1 MSAPRR
7 LLIVEDDARL
17 REVLSI
23 LLHGVYLPT
32 LVGSAR
38 EALDALS
45 LGDFALALV
54 DLRLPDLD
62 GVQLISLLVAQRPR
76 MPMLVLSA
84 VSRDA
89 EIVAALRA
97 GASGYLFKEDLG
109 ARLLPAI
116 EDALAGGVPL
126 SRGAARVLRD
136 ELRRAEA
143 PEERLPSPLT
153 EREREVLSLL
163 ARGLSYEDI
172 AQTISISLNTVRGH
186 VRALYEKLGVS
197 TKSEAVLVA
206 IQRGWL
212 SF

>member
-1 MSAPRR
+1 MSALRR

-17 REVLSI
+17 RDVLS
-23 LLHGVYLPT
+23 LLLGGTYLT
-32 LVGSAR
+32 KLVGSAR

-45 LGDFALALV
+45 LGDFTLALV
-54 DLRLPDLD
+54 DLRLPDMD
-62 GVQLISLLVAQRPR
+62 GVQLISLLAAQRPG

-116 EDALAGGVPL
+116 EDALEGGVPL

-136 ELRRAEA
+136 ELRRSEA
-143 PEERLPSPLT
+143 TEEREPSPLT
-153 EREREVLSLL
+153 EREHEVLSLL

-197 TKSEAVLVA
+197 TKSEAVMVA

-212 SF
+212 SV